1 MVERPDSEP
10 SLAEAIA
17 SFHPHKP
24 ASPKHKAGVL
34 KRGECERNSSS
45 GPLLGLTCATE
56 REWRDEK
63 RPDCRGQAWVPHTVG
78 PGQGS
83 IPQVVHIHTQ
93 HITRPTYNML
103 MHHTYITLK
112 HTYTTCIHTT
122 CSQTYTH
129 TQTSFTDLH
138 TTHNT
143 LKSTHYPQ
151 ACPLSGLSS
160 KA

>member
-34 KRGECERNSSS
+34 KRGGCERNGSS

-63 RPDCRGQAWVPHTVG
+63 RPDCAEARLGSLTQWD
-78 PGQGS
+78 QGKVS
-83 IPQVVHIHTQ
+83 
-93 HITRPTYNML
+93 
-103 MHHTYITLK
+103 
-112 HTYTTCIHTT
+112 
-122 CSQTYTH
+122 
-129 TQTSFTDLH
+129 
-138 TTHNT
+138 
-143 LKSTHYPQ
+143 YPR
-151 ACPLSGLSS
+151 
-160 KA
+160 